1 MLVRSFSWVVLL
13 VAMLAAACSPRARRS
28 TVVAKPTSRPSAK
41 RPTSKSGW
49 TLSQAS
55 AFARRVAEALR
66 ASTLSEVCF
75 AFSEREQTIACR
87 THHYSVQG
95 GATFA
100 VRFIA
105 LPQKGAAALPSTKL
119 AYVDDHPADGQY
131 LDEDHPVSSKMLP
144 KVLAAI
150 EARLVA
156 GHYRPPGAPSAV
168 LPAAAL
174 RVLSMVQQR
183 GQTSGGSWAVHGHV
197 VELHCGA
204 RWRPV
209 RLAPLRGHDARPRLG
224 WLSWASARAR
234 HAVVLARSSWTTEGD
249 GGSALRV
256 ALAPCLPPTKE

>member
-1 MLVRSFSWVVLL
+1 MLPRLFSRAVLL
-13 VAMLAAACSPRARRS
+13 AAVVAAACSSRVQRPTA
-28 TVVAKPTSRPSAK
+28 AKPTSRPSAAQ
-41 RPTSKSGW
+41 RRAATAGW
-49 TLSQAS
+49 TIEQAS
-55 AFARRVAEALR
+55 AFARGVADALR

-105 LPQKGAAALPSTKL
+105 LPRKGAAALPSAKL

-131 LDEDHPVSSKMLP
+131 LDEDHPQSSKMLP

-168 LPAAAL
+168 LPAADL
-174 RVLSMVQQR
+174 RVLSMVRQR
-183 GQTSGGSWAVHGHV
+183 GQTSGGSWAIHGHV

-224 WLSWASARAR
+224 WLSWASAKAR

-256 ALAPCLPPTKE
+256 ALAPCLPTAKK